1 MDIISNS
8 RFEILTY
15 FEKSMR
21 MLLRQ
26 QHATKELFQ
35 HDMLIVLQYI
45 SSIKDGVFLA
55 YEIKES
61 FEFFLPMLD
70 TYWKKTDYTPLILC
84 TERYVKLLTEQLEN
98 QQSLFDKVNII
109 ISSLDVCASSGIKR
123 SMTSTLITI
132 TIEVKIMKILC
143 QIHNFLFKKDQEKL
157 DSAIEEFLEEFKML
171 DADASQPLLQL
182 RSIVNQLK
190 VIIDMPSDT
199 KLVKEM
205 MEKVMDIVEGFINKF
220 CGF

>member
-26 QHATKELFQ
+26 QQTSKDSFQ
-35 HDMLIVLQYI
+35 HDMLTVLQYVG
-45 SSIKDGVFLA
+45 SIKDGVFLA
-55 YEIKES
+55 SEIKNS
-61 FEFFLPMLD
+61 FEFFLPMID

-84 TERYVKLLTEQLEN
+84 TERYVELLTNQLEK
-98 QQSLFDKVNII
+98 QQCLFDKVNII
-109 ISSLDVCASSGIKR
+109 ISSLDVYDSGVKMSI
-123 SMTSTLITI
+123 MTSTLIPI
-132 TIEVKIMKILC
+132 AIEVKIMKILC

-157 DSAIEEFLEEFKML
+157 DGAIEDFLEEFKML
-171 DADASQPLLQL
+171 DADAAQPLLQF
-182 RSIVNQLK
+182 RSIINQLK
-190 VIIDMPSDT
+190 VIIGMPSDT
-199 KLVKEM
+199 SLVKDM
-205 MEKVMDIVEGFINKF
+205 MEKVMDIAESFINKF